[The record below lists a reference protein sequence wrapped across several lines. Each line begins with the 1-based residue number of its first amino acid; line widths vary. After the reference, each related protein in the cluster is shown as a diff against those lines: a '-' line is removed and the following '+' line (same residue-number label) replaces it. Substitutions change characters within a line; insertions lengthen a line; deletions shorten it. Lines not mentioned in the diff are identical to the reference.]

1 MHRVLMVTVLCAI
14 GGVVSIAQQPPAPL
28 RFEVASIRPNK
39 SPATYPTVT
48 GRTPGR
54 FAISSAT
61 LVDLIVNAYSFR
73 RSSVVGGPEWARVER
88 FDIVATAPGA
98 LLSQHWVM
106 VQPLLTERFALR
118 VHRETRQLP
127 VYELAKARSDGR
139 LGPNLK
145 PSTADCSHVTCR
157 TDTGAF
163 SVRSPS
169 LPWPQVVAEAF
180 SNLDRPVIDK
190 TGLTGLFDVDFRWA
204 PLDATDNRPEQVM
217 LFTAVQEQ
225 LGLKLQPATGPVEVL
240 VIDSAERPT
249 AE

>member
-1 MHRVLMVTVLCAI
+1 MVTALCAL
-14 GGVVSIAQQPPAPL
+14 GGVVSIAQQPPTPL

-73 RSSVVGGPEWARVER
+73 RSSVVGGPDWVRVER

-98 LLSQHWVM
+98 SLSQHWVM
-106 VQPLLTERFALR
+106 LQPLLAERFALR

-127 VYELAKARSDGR
+127 VYELVKARSDGR

-145 PSTADCSHVTCR
+145 PSTADCSQLTCL
-157 TDTGAF
+157 TDTGAS

-169 LPWPQVVAEAF
+169 LAWPQVVAEAF
-180 SNLDRPVIDK
+180 WNLDRPVIDK
-190 TGLTGLFDVDFRWA
+190 TGLSGLFDVDFRWA
-204 PLDATDNRPEQVM
+204 PLDATDNRPEQAM

-225 LGLKLQPATGPVEVL
+225 LGLKLQPATGPVEVM